1 MNCGQCKHRVRYR
14 NEFFQCEKFVP
25 VPGRVR
31 MIVEHDDEPI
41 NCPGAEPKGPK
52 ERGSSRPG

>member
-31 MIVEHDDEPI
+31 MIVEHDDEPFD
-41 NCPGAEPKGPK
+41 CPGAEPKEPK
-52 ERGSSRPG
+52 ERKGK